1 MTALD
6 EIQPI
11 IERVRQGFRGGVIR
25 DLASRQTQLRQ
36 LRRFLVECEGDINSA
51 LHEDLGKHAT
61 EAYGTEIGFTI
72 AEVDHALAH
81 VQQWCQPIKVRVPLT
96 FRPGTA
102 AIVPEPLGTLLII
115 APWNYPVQLSLAPLV
130 AALAAGNTAVLK
142 LSEVSAATSAVLS
155 RNLPEYLDAR
165 AVGVVTGAVAESTAL
180 LRERFDHIFFT
191 GNGTVGRVVLRAA
204 AEHLTPVT
212 LELGGKSPAIVA
224 SDADIDIAARRITWG
239 KYVNAGQTCLAPDYV
254 LVSRD
259 VEDRLLGALLRAIHD
274 MYGES
279 PSASADY
286 GRIVSDHH
294 FDRLTGLLDAGGY
307 EAVVTGGSHDRARR
321 YFAPT
326 VLAGVDPEAAIM
338 GEEIF
343 GPILAVLPVDGVDEA
358 VHFVNERPSPLALYV
373 FSENAATAER
383 VVERTTSGGVTINH
397 TLLHCAVNGL
407 PFGGVGDS
415 GTGAYHGR
423 AGFDTF
429 SHRKS
434 VLTKPIRPDPSIMY
448 PPYKRWKDIIIRRV
462 L

>member
-1 MTALD
+1 
-6 EIQPI
+6 
-11 IERVRQGFRGGVIR
+11 
-25 DLASRQTQLRQ
+25 
-36 LRRFLVECEGDINSA
+36 
-51 LHEDLGKHAT
+51 
-61 EAYGTEIGFTI
+61 
-72 AEVDHALAH
+72 
-81 VQQWCQPIKVRVPLT
+81 
-96 FRPGTA
+96 
-102 AIVPEPLGTLLII
+102 
-115 APWNYPVQLSLAPLV
+115 
-130 AALAAGNTAVLK
+130 
-142 LSEVSAATSAVLS
+142 
-155 RNLPEYLDAR
+155 
-165 AVGVVTGAVAESTAL
+165 
-180 LRERFDHIFFT
+180 
-191 GNGTVGRVVLRAA
+191 
-204 AEHLTPVT
+204 
-212 LELGGKSPAIVA
+212 
-224 SDADIDIAARRITWG
+224 
-239 KYVNAGQTCLAPDYV
+239 
-254 LVSRD
+254 

-286 GRIVSDHH
+286 GRIVSDRH
-294 FDRLTGLLDAGGY
+294 FDRLAGLLDAGGY